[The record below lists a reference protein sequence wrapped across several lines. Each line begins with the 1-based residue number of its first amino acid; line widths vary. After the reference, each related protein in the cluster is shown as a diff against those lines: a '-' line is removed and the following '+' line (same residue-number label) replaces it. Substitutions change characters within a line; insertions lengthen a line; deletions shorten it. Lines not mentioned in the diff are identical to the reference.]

1 MNNKEEIL
9 RDRIIKLAILLHNKK
24 YVHGKKGPN
33 TFDCAGLIWYIYN
46 EIMGINI
53 FQNGYGL
60 STTTKIMT
68 SDIGKLFIINKNDKN
83 NLKLLKGDILLIHRQ
98 SLNENEPKEDN
109 KYPGHCGLYIGNGK
123 FIHAT
128 KVTNRVCISK
138 INEENMWSK
147 KLIGYKRII

>member
-1 MNNKEEIL
+1 
-9 RDRIIKLAILLHNKK
+9 
-24 YVHGKKGPN
+24 
-33 TFDCAGLIWYIYN
+33 
-46 EIMGINI
+46 
-53 FQNGYGL
+53 
-60 STTTKIMT
+60 MT
-68 SDIGKLFIINKNDKN
+68 SDIGKLFTINKNDKN

-98 SLNENEPKEDN
+98 SLKENEPKEDN